1 MGNRKDNFLGGYF
14 DFDGDGTTSLDEEM
28 MGLAILEN
36 IDSSLDD
43 SDEDNDFMFNE
54 DLWV

>member
-1 MGNRKDNFLGGYF
+1 MSNHKDNFLGGYF
-14 DFDGDGTTSLDEEM
+14 DFDGDGTTSFDEEM

-43 SDEDNDFMFNE
+43 SDEDSDLLSE
-54 DLWV
+54 DI

>member
-1 MGNRKDNFLGGYF
+1 MGNCKDNFLGGYF
-14 DFDGDGTTSLDEEM
+14 DFNDDGTTSLNEEI

-43 SDEDNDFMFNE
+43 SDEDDDFLSE
-54 DLWV
+54 DL

>member
-14 DFDGDGTTSLDEEM
+14 DFDGDGTTSLDEEI

-43 SDEDNDFMFNE
+43 SDEDNDLLSD
-54 DLWV
+54 DL